1 MKNSKILIIALAGIG
16 DALMFTPALKKL
28 KELIP
33 DSEIDALVMYRGA
46 EDIYKRLPYFS
57 KVYRFDFINSPKID
71 SLKFVLGLRKKY
83 DTSINIYPSN
93 RKEYNIINFLI
104 GAPKRAGI
112 NYLRKDFINLGWL
125 NNVCVKE
132 NDSLHNV
139 EENVKLIEK
148 LIENKITD
156 IPPYE
161 FPLTRNDEN
170 AAEDFLQNYG
180 ITDSNLIIGFHP
192 GCATLKNHIRRR
204 WEPEKFA
211 ELGAKLINE
220 KNAKVLIFG
229 GPEEDELKKEIFQK
243 INSEHSIIVKTNSLA
258 ETAAVMKH
266 CKVFVTNDSSL
277 MHVASALKLNVVAI
291 IGPTNSN
298 YIRPWQTN
306 HKIVSLNLDCAPCF
320 VYSPR
325 HLICSRKDVQFKCIK
340 ELKTDMVYNAVEKFI
355 LEMK

>member
-1 MKNSKILIIALAGIG
+1 MKNSKILIIALSGIG

-28 KELIP
+28 KELMP
-33 DSEIDALVMYRGA
+33 GSEIDALLMYKGA

-71 SLKFVLGLRKKY
+71 SVNFVFELRKRY
-83 DTSINIYPSN
+83 DAAINIYPSN

-104 GAPKRAGI
+104 GAKKRAGI

-125 NNVCVKE
+125 NNVSIKE

-139 EENVKLIEK
+139 EENIKLVEK
-148 LIENKITD
+148 LTGKEITD
-156 IPPYE
+156 IPSLE
-161 FPLTRNDEN
+161 FPLNENDEQ
-170 AAEDFLQNYG
+170 AANEFLENYE
-180 ITDSNLIIGFHP
+180 INSNELVIGFHP
-192 GCATLKNHIRRR
+192 GCATLKNHIKRR

-211 ELGAKLINE
+211 ELGAKLIKE

-229 GPEEDELKKEIFQK
+229 GPEEDELKKEVHQK
-243 INSEHSIIVKTNSLA
+243 INSENSIIVKTNSLA
-258 ETAAVMKH
+258 ETAAVMKR
-266 CKVFVTNDSSL
+266 CNIFVSNDSSL
-277 MHVASALKLNVVAI
+277 MHVASALKINVVAI
-291 IGPTNSN
+291 IGPTNIN

-325 HLICSRKDVQFKCIK
+325 HLICSRNDVQFKCIK
-340 ELKTDMVYNAVEKFI
+340 ELSVDLVYDAVNKFI